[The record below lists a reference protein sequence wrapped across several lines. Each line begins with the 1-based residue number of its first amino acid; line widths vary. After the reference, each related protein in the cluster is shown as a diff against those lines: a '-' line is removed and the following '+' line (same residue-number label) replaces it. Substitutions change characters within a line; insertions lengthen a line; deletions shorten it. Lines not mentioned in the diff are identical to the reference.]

1 MRRTESRE
9 PGGAARAKP
18 RRKVAVM
25 LQLWQNFDR
34 RILRGIGAF
43 VRERHNWSV
52 FVEEVEHQ
60 RIPDLKEWDGD
71 GLIVNFDSRSVA
83 RAIRGIAK
91 PVVGLGGG
99 RGWHEERSGIPYVAT
114 DDAAIGRLAAE
125 HLLDRGLRQFAFC
138 GYPRTPTN
146 VWVAGRLEGFRGRL
160 AEAGCEC
167 RIYNG
172 RHTTAVH
179 WSRIQQELTAW
190 LRTLP
195 RPVGL
200 LGCYD
205 YRARHVLEACK
216 AAGLRVP
223 DDVAVV
229 GVDNDAICDLCDP
242 PLTSVEQG
250 CVQIGYTAATLLDT
264 MMAGHKPRQLR
275 YVIPPVGLVARA
287 STDLIYV
294 ADRDVA
300 EALKWLREE
309 ACRGLQADAV
319 AERLGLSRG
328 TLDKRF
334 KQAIGRTADQEI
346 RRVRLA
352 RAKELLIRTNL
363 PTREIARQ
371 SGYGNEQYLHAVL
384 RQDSHTT
391 PARYRAAHRTR
402 D

>member
-1 MRRTESRE
+1 MKQ
-9 PGGAARAKP
+9 PAA

-34 RILRGIGAF
+34 SILRGIGAF
-43 VRERHNWSV
+43 VRERHTWSV

-83 RAIRGIAK
+83 HAIRGIAK

-99 RGWHEERSGIPYVAT
+99 RGWYEERSGIPYIAT
-114 DDAAIGRLAAE
+114 DDAAIGRLAAG
-125 HLLDRGLRQFAFC
+125 HLLERGLKQFAFC

-146 VWVAGRLEGFRGRL
+146 VWVAGRLRGFRERL
-160 AEAGCEC
+160 AEAGCGY
-167 RIYNG
+167 RIFNG

-179 WSRIQQELTAW
+179 WSRIQVELAAW

-195 RPVGL
+195 TPVGL
-200 LGCYD
+200 MGCYD

-216 AAGLRVP
+216 VAGLRVP

-229 GVDNDAICDLCDP
+229 GVDNDIVCDLCDP

-250 CVQIGYTAATLLDT
+250 CFQIGYTAAVVLDGL
-264 MMAGHKPRQLR
+264 MNGRKPQPLRQ
-275 YVIPPVGLVARA
+275 VIPPVGLVARA
-287 STDLIYV
+287 STDLVYV
-294 ADRDVA
+294 ADREVA
-300 EALKWLREE
+300 DALGWIREE
-309 ACRGLQADAV
+309 ACRGLQADIV
-319 AERLGLSRG
+319 AERLRLSRG

-334 KQAIGRTADQEI
+334 KAVIDRTVDQEI

-352 RAKELLIRTNL
+352 RAKELLSRTHLPIRDV
-363 PTREIARQ
+363 ARQ
-371 SGYGNEQYLHAVL
+371 SGYGNEQYLNAVL
-384 RQDSHTT
+384 RRDSGIT
-391 PARYRAAHRTR
+391 PARYRAEHRTR
-402 D
+402 A